1 MSQTK
6 SQLLS
11 PVGILTASG
20 INVSGVITA
29 TSFSGDGSGL
39 TGVSGFSTALS
50 NTSTSPLSK
59 IFYAVNDLIINEN
72 TTVDVPETGI
82 LNSDGFRVAYTNYA
96 DVVVLDTYD
105 LTISDGDEL
114 ILDIF
119 SFT

>member
-39 TGVSGFSTALS
+39 TGVNPNQFLSIGSRVGIVTVNVSSGIFTVFGRSS
-50 NTSTSPLSK
+50 NT
-59 IFYAVNDLIINEN
+59 N
-72 TTVDVPETGI
+72 VPI
-82 LNSDGFRVAYTNYA
+82 
-96 DVVVLDTYD
+96 
-105 LTISDGDEL
+105 
-114 ILDIF
+114 
-119 SFT
+119 